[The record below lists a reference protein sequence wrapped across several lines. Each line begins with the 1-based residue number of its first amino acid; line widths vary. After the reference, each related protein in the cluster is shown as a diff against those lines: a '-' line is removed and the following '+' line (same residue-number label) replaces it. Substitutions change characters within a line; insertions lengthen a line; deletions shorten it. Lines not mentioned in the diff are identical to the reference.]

1 MDSANA
7 AWTTGMAFTEDD
19 IVRAL
24 ADDMAR
30 EPRRPSIADGSPL
43 ADAAELGWVDLRSG
57 SERVGPRGRP
67 ADPLRWTIASM
78 MAGVAVIA
86 VALAALPYLRLSPV
100 PTLTAAALIVS
111 ILAVARLG
119 RDRRLIRVA
128 MVLYLIAGLSL
139 GMLEVVSLFRLS
151 ARYQRLSRHHAMLMR
166 SMSVMIRAFDRN
178 PRNFGA
184 AKDWEARRPEWV
196 RSLEKETHLASAYAI
211 AAAQPWRD
219 PETIPPPP

>member
-1 MDSANA
+1 MVFN
-7 AWTTGMAFTEDD
+7 EED

-24 ADDMAR
+24 TDDMAR
-30 EPRRPSIADGSPL
+30 EPRRPSIVDGPPP
-43 ADAAELGWVDLRSG
+43 ADADELGWVDLRWG
-57 SERVGPRGRP
+57 DRVSERVGRRGRRAGP
-67 ADPLRWTIASM
+67 FRWTIASM

-86 VALAALPYLRLSPV
+86 VALPALPYLRLSPV

-139 GMLEVVSLFRLS
+139 GMLEIVSLFRLS
-151 ARYQRLSRHHAMLMR
+151 ARYQRLSRHHAMLVR
-166 SMSVMIRAFDRN
+166 TMSVMIRAFDRN

-196 RSLEKETHLASAYAI
+196 RSLEKETHFASIYAI

-219 PETIPPPP
+219 PESIPPPP